1 MKVYWLSPSPHR
13 RPPLNHGSNAVAVT
27 HGMGG
32 HRQGL
37 TLPRIQLGLGVK
49 ESSSGLTFV
58 ALSRVTSL
66 SRSWT
71 GEGKE
76 VGREILQATIR
87 GLLQAL
93 TASMST
99 TFCTYLS
106 RGYYSL
112 AQVVPA
118 WPWSSLMHSCLTS
131 SPLHSSFFAWATRT
145 APGTV
150 AVSVLG
156 A

>member
-1 MKVYWLSPSPHR
+1 
-13 RPPLNHGSNAVAVT
+13 
-27 HGMGG
+27 MGG

-76 VGREILQATIR
+76 VGREILQATGFNCVHVDYILYIFIE
-87 GLLQAL
+87 GILL
-93 TASMST
+93 
-99 TFCTYLS
+99 FGPS
-106 RGYYSL
+106 R
-112 AQVVPA
+112 
-118 WPWSSLMHSCLTS
+118 SCLAMAVTHALM
-131 SPLHSSFFAWATRT
+131 PHVLPFALFLFRLGNEDGTGNGCCIGARCLDSETKTVGFNGLVDRRT
-145 APGTV
+145 GHQ
-150 AVSVLG
+150 
-156 A
+156 